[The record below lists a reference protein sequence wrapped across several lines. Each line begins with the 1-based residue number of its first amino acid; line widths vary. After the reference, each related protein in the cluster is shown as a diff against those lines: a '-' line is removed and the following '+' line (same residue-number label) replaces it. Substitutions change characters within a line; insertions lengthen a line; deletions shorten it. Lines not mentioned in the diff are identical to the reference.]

1 MGEMIITENNEFIH
15 LNGYKVA
22 DEKGRTAINE
32 LAESVNGLG
41 LAVAYDEPTERL
53 DIMLNGSQEIATLNA
68 ETTETDEY
76 NPEDESLTIY

>member
-1 MGEMIITENNEFIH
+1 MSEMITTENNEFIH

-22 DEKGRTAINE
+22 DEKSRKAINE

-53 DIMLNGSQEIATLNA
+53 DIMMNGSQEIISLNG

-76 NPEDESLTIY
+76 DAEKEALTIY